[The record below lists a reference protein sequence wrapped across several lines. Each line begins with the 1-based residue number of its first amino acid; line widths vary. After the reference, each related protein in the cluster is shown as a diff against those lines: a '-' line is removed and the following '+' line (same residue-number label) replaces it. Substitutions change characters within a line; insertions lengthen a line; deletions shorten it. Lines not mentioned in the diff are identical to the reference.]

1 MNKVSTALTEMLGID
16 YPIIVAPMFLVSNT
30 TMIIEA
36 CKAGVTGAIPA
47 LNYRTDKEFR
57 KALAEI
63 KAATDKP
70 FGINIITN
78 KSNIRMKENLQ
89 SCLDY
94 EVPYIIT
101 SLGSPEEVINAGKK
115 QGMKVFC
122 DVVDLAFAKKVEA
135 LGADAIIAVNNQAG
149 GHAGKL
155 TPEELLPLLAA
166 NCKIPVISAGA
177 AGNGKTIKHMMD
189 LGACGVSIGSI
200 FIASNEAPVTDD
212 YKNACVQFGAK
223 DIVMT
228 TKLSGTPCTVINTPF
243 VQQIGT
249 QQNWLERFLNSNK
262 SLKKYA
268 KLLTFY
274 KGMKMLE
281 QAAFSAT
288 YKTMWCAG
296 PTIEYVKNVRP
307 MKQIV
312 NELTQELEQELAKNT
327 TAVNSKT
334 HV

>member
-1 MNKVSTALTEMLGID
+1 MSKIDTALTRMLGID
-16 YPIIVAPMFLVSNT
+16 YPIIAAPMFLVSNT
-30 TMIIEA
+30 AMTIEA
-36 CKAGVTGAIPA
+36 CKAGITAAIPA
-47 LNYRTDKEFR
+47 LNYRTDIEFR

-94 EVPYIIT
+94 EVPFIIT
-101 SLGSPEEVINAGKK
+101 SLGSPEEVIKAGKK

-122 DVVDLAFAKKVEA
+122 DVVDLAFAKKVEDM
-135 LGADAIIAVNNQAG
+135 GADAIIAVNNQAG

-155 TPEELLPLLAA
+155 SPEEIIPMLAS

-177 AGNGKTIKHMMD
+177 AGDGKSIKRMID
-189 LGACGVSIGSI
+189 LGACGVSMGSI
-200 FIASNEAPVTDD
+200 FIASNEAPVTQE
-212 YKNACVQFGAK
+212 YKNACVQYGAK

-228 TKLSGTPCTVINTPF
+228 TKLSGTPCTVINTPY

-262 SLKKYA
+262 QLKKYA
-268 KLLTFY
+268 KMLTFY
-274 KGMKMLE
+274 KGMKLLE
-281 QAAFSAT
+281 KAAFSAT
-288 YKTMWCAG
+288 YQTMWCAG
-296 PTIEYVKNVRP
+296 PTIEFVKEIRP
-307 MKQIV
+307 IKTIV
-312 NELTQELEQELAKNT
+312 EQLTKELEVAYSSEKT
-327 TAVNSKT
+327 TV
-334 HV
+334 